1 MEKHYTIQ
9 YRDEVQVHHTAQI
22 SMKKVNLKIKKT
34 KELLLKALEKSLGIV
49 TPACAEVGISRNQFY
64 IYYKNDEV
72 FRKAVDDINEI
83 TLDFAEN
90 QLLKKIKEGSERSI
104 LFYMKYRGKNRGYND
119 TLQINGDLNHNIQ
132 VIKLNGP
139 SEDGT
144 TN

>member
-1 MEKHYTIQ
+1 MAYH
-9 YRDEVQVHHTAQI
+9 
-22 SMKKVNLKIKKT
+22 MKKVNLKIKKT

-49 TPACAEVGISRNQFY
+49 TPACSEVGISRNQFY

-72 FRKAVDDINEI
+72 FRKAVDDINEV

-119 TLQINGDLNHNIQ
+119 TLEINGDLNHTIQ

-139 SEDGT
+139 PEDGT
-144 TN
+144 TD

>member
-1 MEKHYTIQ
+1 
-9 YRDEVQVHHTAQI
+9 
-22 SMKKVNLKIKKT
+22 MKKVNLKIKKT

-49 TPACAEVGISRNQFY
+49 TPACSEVGISRNQFY
-64 IYYKNDEV
+64 IYYKTDEV
-72 FRKAVDDINEI
+72 FRKAVDDINEV

-119 TLQINGDLNHNIQ
+119 TLEINGDLNHTIQ

-139 SEDGT
+139 SE
-144 TN
+144 